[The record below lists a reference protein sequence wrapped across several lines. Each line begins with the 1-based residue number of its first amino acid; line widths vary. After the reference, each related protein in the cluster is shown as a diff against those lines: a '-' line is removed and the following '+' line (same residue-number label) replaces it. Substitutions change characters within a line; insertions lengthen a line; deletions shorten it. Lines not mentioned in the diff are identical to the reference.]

1 MSEDIIRV
9 LLLAPIFGLAI
20 YLALFTEP
28 WRYGKYVW
36 LIVWAVCGVFIV
48 AFAKSVYE
56 VLV

>member
-1 MSEDIIRV
+1 M
-9 LLLAPIFGLAI
+9 LLAPIFGLAI

-36 LIVWAVCGVFIV
+36 LIVWAICGVFIV